1 MILILNTSEQ
11 VTGTLARY
19 GTTNKVTPYFDDKCV
34 VDLSTGAET
43 FTFSTFA
50 NTKESTQVVGGN
62 FVAFQEGDGYKLFQ
76 ISEVT
81 EEHTDEH
88 IKTAYCEMA
97 GIELINEILRATTL
111 SSASLKQALT
121 FALQDTEYQVGNIDA
136 SLVGVHTIELKDP
149 IKAYNFIQQYI
160 IGLYG
165 AEISYRV
172 EIKGGRIVG
181 KYIDCYAER
190 GDFKGI
196 RFEYG
201 KSINKVKKVA
211 DFTELATALVCQGK
225 NGTTISSVEAPDK
238 PAGQDWIGDEE
249 AYQLYNK
256 NGSHIFDV
264 FKYDTESPAELL
276 LEARNELANRCKPK
290 LKYEVDVELLGTELN
305 IGDTIY
311 VVDNEFLPPLHL
323 SARVSQIQK
332 HRTDPSKDKVILSN
346 YKEVV
351 SKITD
356 EDRDLASLIDERFP
370 IGSSDIKDGAVTS
383 SKIPSNAVQSVHI
396 KEDTITT
403 DHLKAKVITSDK
415 IDAGQI
421 YAEHILAD
429 QIKTEHLKAES
440 IDASK
445 IKADAIESSHIK
457 ADAIESD
464 HIKANQI
471 QSKHI
476 DSGSITT
483 DHIQAGQVVSSHIL
497 ANQIDANHIKA
508 NAITTDKIK
517 AGAITTDKLEAGA
530 ITSDKILA
538 GEINADHLATNSV
551 TANKI
556 QAGAISTDKLS
567 ANSVNAD
574 KIQANAIL
582 TKHIKADQI
591 EASHIKAGAITSDK
605 ILANAITSDKI
616 GANQIQASHIKA
628 GSIDAS
634 KVTTGELITTSAQ
647 IKTGIIGSAHIG
659 NGQITNAHIGTG
671 AIGSAN
677 ILDGAI
683 TSAKITSAS
692 ISNAHIKDATI
703 EHGKIKS
710 IDASKINTGTLD
722 ASKITV
728 TNLKADSITAG
739 SITVE
744 GNNLIKN
751 TQFKESLSG
760 WTVGSGYTLDNTLL
774 CEGENSVRFV
784 RSGLSSNSLAY
795 FFRGINEVLATE
807 GQSFVASA
815 KFYATA
821 EDINVT
827 DSSPF
832 LGIWYYDKNGEALGS
847 TRTVVNLKAN
857 TWVEVVHTSK
867 ALANTYSVALVVGI
881 NRNGLFNVA
890 KPMLSKGTIASIYK
904 PHTDE
909 LISDGAITT
918 DKLGDNAVDSTK
930 LNLEELF
937 VSEGAFINKL
947 DTVSIKTSR
956 LEVDEIRNDLIN
968 LSGMITFDSLD
979 PKLNDLLFIKDADKT
994 YINGNTIL
1002 TNTIKASQID
1012 LYNGLTVKKDGL
1024 DTFTVAT
1031 DGSVKMSGTI
1041 ESFGFSNE
1049 AGKEKGYKL
1058 TPEGDAYL
1066 NDAIVRGSVIL
1077 PSAGVTNY
1085 GSKNLIPYTDFSI
1098 NQASKYKAWGSNVT
1112 IEHIKD
1118 DGGYLRVR
1126 NTTLDVAETSSGLVT
1141 PIVKEGL
1148 KEGVE
1153 YTLTFKARSS
1163 SNTANLDYI
1172 YLMSNESGVSN
1183 VRLSGVTINA
1193 YDSWEN
1199 TQVVRFTPT
1208 RNYPSAS
1215 FLIGFV
1221 DAVITGNTNPKGFA
1235 IKEIKLEEG
1244 EGLSP
1249 WVEDSAVRFWAGASY
1264 EDRNNAPFR
1273 VLENGKIIA
1282 TEGEFGGTFTGELSI
1297 GNILIKDTNTTSA
1310 EFSIKTNNN
1319 AKEVIRLTD
1328 NSAKF
1333 DVDVTIGNVLKASVQ
1348 TKEIDFGDGVY
1359 LDLVK
1364 GQNSL
1369 AIGKNDSTTYNV
1381 YDLATTSGGNH
1392 KLMSKNGYGG
1402 LSFLASGTQVTA
1414 GSETPYDY
1422 KFARASSSE
1431 AVNVVIKGNLVVDNK
1446 ITMADNNKIELVS
1459 ISGSNSGIDF
1469 MIR

>member
-62 FVAFQEGDGYKLFQ
+62 FVAFQEGNGYKLFQ

-276 LEARNELANRCKPK
+276 LEARKELANRCKPK
-290 LKYEVDVELLGTELN
+290 LKYEVDVELLGAELN

-311 VVDNEFLPPLHL
+311 IIDNEFLPPLHL

-332 HRTDPSKDKVILSN
+332 HRTDPSKDKVILAN

-574 KIQANAIL
+574 KIQANAVL
-582 TKHIKADQI
+582 TKHIKADQV
-591 EASHIKAGAITSDK
+591 EASHIKAGAITTDK

-710 IDASKINTGTLD
+710 IDASKISTGTLD
-722 ASKITV
+722 ASKINV

-744 GNNLIKN
+744 GANIIHGSA
-751 TQFKESLSG
+751 FKSLDS
-760 WTVGSGYTLDNTLL
+760 WTKGGNVAIDTSRQHQGI
-774 CEGENSVRFV
+774 NSAKLVD
-784 RSGLSSNSLAY
+784 SSNLYSEFIPAR
-795 FFRGINEVLATE
+795 RGEA
-807 GQSFVASA
+807 FVISA
-815 KFYATA
+815 KAYVEAGTKPASNLLFILEEYTSDSTSRIDYQETQITNTVDAWQDYVKAWQVRKAETTRIRLRIYNRATG
-821 EDINVT
+821 T
-827 DSSPF
+827 
-832 LGIWYYDKNGEALGS
+832 
-847 TRTVVNLKAN
+847 
-857 TWVEVVHTSK
+857 TW
-867 ALANTYSVALVVGI
+867 
-881 NRNGLFNVA
+881 VA
-890 KPMLSKGTIASIYK
+890 KPMLSRGTIASIWK
-904 PHTDE
+904 EHNDE

-1049 AGKEKGYKL
+1049 AGKEKGYRL

-1066 NDAIVRGSVIL
+1066 NDAIVRGSVVL
-1077 PSAGVTNY
+1077 PKAGVTNY
-1085 GSKNLIPYTDFSI
+1085 GGKGNPNLVKNSSITQDTTATSSKYWTIDANTCTVDTEETFEGANSFKISKSGLTGNSWEGFRQTLFAEVPAGKTYTISGYYLVKDKSKLDNTFALELKGDSPSTPLGSYPSFNASNCVEGQWTYFKYTITTTQAFTNVFLCGWVSKNGEVWFS
-1098 NQASKYKAWGSNVT
+1098 N
-1112 IEHIKD
+1112 
-1118 DGGYLRVR
+1118 
-1126 NTTLDVAETSSGLVT
+1126 
-1141 PIVKEGL
+1141 L
-1148 KEGVE
+1148 KV
-1153 YTLTFKARSS
+1153 
-1163 SNTANLDYI
+1163 
-1172 YLMSNESGVSN
+1172 
-1183 VRLSGVTINA
+1183 
-1193 YDSWEN
+1193 
-1199 TQVVRFTPT
+1199 
-1208 RNYPSAS
+1208 
-1215 FLIGFV
+1215 
-1221 DAVITGNTNPKGFA
+1221 
-1235 IKEIKLEEG
+1235 EEG
-1244 EGLSP
+1244 SEATP
-1249 WVEDSAVRFWAGASY
+1249 WTPYALENGDLVRFWAGASY
-1264 EDRNNAPFR
+1264 EDRHNAPFR

-1319 AKEVIRLTD
+1319 AKEVIRFTD

-1364 GQNSL
+1364 GQYNLS
-1369 AIGKNDSTTYNV
+1369 IGKNDSTTYNV
-1381 YDLATTSGGNH
+1381 YDLATTSGGSH

-1402 LSFLASGTQVTA
+1402 LSFVASGTQVTA

>member
-1 MILILNTSEQ
+1 MIFILNTSEQ

-19 GTTNKVTPYFDDKCV
+19 GTTNKVTPYFDDKYV

-62 FVAFQEGDGYKLFQ
+62 FVAFQEGNGYKLFQ

-111 SSASLKQALT
+111 SSASIEQALT
-121 FALQDTEYQVGNIDA
+121 FALQDTEFQVGNIDA
-136 SLVGVHTIELKDP
+136 SLVAVHTIELKDP

-238 PAGQDWIGDEE
+238 PVGQDWIGDEE

-276 LEARNELANRCKPK
+276 LEARKELANRCKPK

-383 SKIPSNAVQSVHI
+383 SKIPSNAVQSTHI

-403 DHLKAKVITSDK
+403 DHLKAKSITSDK
-415 IDAGQI
+415 IEAGQI
-421 YAEHILAD
+421 KAEHILAD

-445 IKADAIESSHIK
+445 IKAGSIETQHLKADIIESTHIK
-457 ADAIESD
+457 AD
-464 HIKANQI
+464 QI
-471 QSKHI
+471 QSQHI

-483 DHIQAGQVVSSHIL
+483 DHIQAGQIVSSHIL
-497 ANQIDANHIKA
+497 ADQIQSNHIKA
-508 NAITTDKIK
+508 NAITSDKITS
-517 AGAITTDKLEAGA
+517 GAITTDKLEAGS

-538 GEINADHLATNSV
+538 GEINADHLATNSI
-551 TANKI
+551 TTDKI
-556 QAGAISTDKLS
+556 VAGAISTDKLS

-574 KIQANAIL
+574 KIQANAVL
-582 TKHIKADQI
+582 TKHILANQI
-591 EASHIKAGAITSDK
+591 EASHIKAGAITTDK

-616 GANQIQASHIKA
+616 GANQIQASHIEA

-659 NGQITNAHIGTG
+659 NGVITNAHIGSG

-683 TSAKITSAS
+683 TSAKISSAS

-703 EHGKIKS
+703 ESAKIKNLS
-710 IDASKINTGTLD
+710 ASKLVAGTINTGIINIDGTNGKLRIRDNRLQVFD
-722 ASKITV
+722 ASSVPKERVSLGDVNGDGTVYGLRVRGKDGTTILYDENGVYSEGIT
-728 TNLKADSITAG
+728 
-739 SITVE
+739 
-744 GNNLIKN
+744 
-751 TQFKESLSG
+751 
-760 WTVGSGYTLDNTLL
+760 
-774 CEGENSVRFV
+774 
-784 RSGLSSNSLAY
+784 
-795 FFRGINEVLATE
+795 
-807 GQSFVASA
+807 
-815 KFYATA
+815 
-821 EDINVT
+821 
-827 DSSPF
+827 
-832 LGIWYYDKNGEALGS
+832 
-847 TRTVVNLKAN
+847 
-857 TWVEVVHTSK
+857 
-867 ALANTYSVALVVGI
+867 
-881 NRNGLFNVA
+881 
-890 KPMLSKGTIASIYK
+890 
-904 PHTDE
+904 
-909 LISDGAITT
+909 DGAITT
-918 DKLGDNAVDSTK
+918 DKIGDNAVDSTK

-947 DTVSIKTSR
+947 DTVQIKASNIQ
-956 LEVDEIRNDLIN
+956 VDEIRNDLVN
-968 LSGMITFDSLD
+968 LSGLITFDSLN
-979 PKLNDLLFIKDADKT
+979 PELNDLLFIKDADKT

-1012 LYNGLTVKKDGL
+1012 LYNGLNVKKDGL
-1024 DTFTVAT
+1024 DTFAVAT
-1031 DGSVKMSGTI
+1031 DGSVKVSGTI

-1049 AGKEKGYKL
+1049 KGKEKGYKL

-1077 PSAGVTNY
+1077 PSAGVTNF
-1085 GSKNLIPYTDFSI
+1085 GANTKNLVKNGDFADPTKVTLFGNVPNGSTHANYSIGTPHYGEPLFGKNCFRLTSFGGVSENELDIYVYTGIKATVEEGKTYTISY
-1098 NQASKYKAWGSNVT
+1098 YKTSEANGT
-1112 IEHIKD
+1112 IRTSSYIKD
-1118 DGGYLRVR
+1118 NKGQHYVLDNTSNIACGRKWVRV
-1126 NTTLDVAETSSGLVT
+1126 VT
-1141 PIVKEGL
+1141 NWVCP
-1148 KEGVE
+1148 
-1153 YTLTFKARSS
+1153 A
-1163 SNTANLDYI
+1163 
-1172 YLMSNESGVSN
+1172 
-1183 VRLSGVTINA
+1183 GVTEIEFRFGFWRRDNA
-1193 YDSWEN
+1193 WL
-1199 TQVVRFTPT
+1199 QVDGIQV
-1208 RNYPSAS
+1208 
-1215 FLIGFV
+1215 
-1221 DAVITGNTNPKGFA
+1221 
-1235 IKEIKLEEG
+1235 EEG
-1244 EGLSP
+1244 TTVTDWKPHLDEMP
-1249 WVEDSAVRFWAGASY
+1249 NQVRFWAGASY

-1273 VLENGKIIA
+1273 VMENGKIIA

-1319 AKEVIRLTD
+1319 ATEVIRLTD
-1328 NSAKF
+1328 TSAKF

-1364 GQNSL
+1364 GQNNL
-1369 AIGKNDSTTYNV
+1369 AIGNSESTTYNV
-1381 YDLATTSGGNH
+1381 YDLTTTSGGKH

-1402 LSFLASGTQVTA
+1402 LSFVASGTQVTA

-1422 KFARASSSE
+1422 KFARSSSSE

-1459 ISGSNSGIDF
+1459 VSGSNSGIDF

>member
-276 LEARNELANRCKPK
+276 LEARKELANRCKPK

-591 EASHIKAGAITSDK
+591 EASHIKAGSITSDK

-634 KVTTGELITTSAQ
+634 KVTAGELITTSAQ

-722 ASKITV
+722 ASKINV

-744 GNNLIKN
+744 GANLIHGTDFRTLDSWVCNGEGTVTIDTSRQHQGVNSAKLVNLCNLHSEFIPARQGEAFVISAKAYVEAGTKPANNLLFILEEYTSDSTSRIDYQETQITN
-751 TQFKESLSG
+751 TVDAWQDYVQAWK
-760 WTVGSGYTLDNTLL
+760 
-774 CEGENSVRFV
+774 VRKAETT
-784 RSGLSSNSLAY
+784 RIRLRIYN
-795 FFRGINEVLATE
+795 R
-807 GQSFVASA
+807 
-815 KFYATA
+815 TA
-821 EDINVT
+821 GT
-827 DSSPF
+827 
-832 LGIWYYDKNGEALGS
+832 
-847 TRTVVNLKAN
+847 
-857 TWVEVVHTSK
+857 TW
-867 ALANTYSVALVVGI
+867 
-881 NRNGLFNVA
+881 VA
-890 KPMLSKGTIASIYK
+890 KPMLSRGTVASIWK
-904 PHTDE
+904 LHADE

-1031 DGSVKMSGTI
+1031 DGSVKVSGTI

-1049 AGKEKGYKL
+1049 LGKEKGYRL

-1077 PSAGVTNY
+1077 PKAGVTNY
-1085 GSKNLIPYTDFSI
+1085 GGKSSGNVVLNSNFYDGFTKWNKTKDWVSIDTSRGMGDGNSLKIEAKGLTSNMWSGATQTCWNKPINTGDKFTISCWLYVEDYTTFDSNFTLEF
-1098 NQASKYKAWGSNVT
+1098 KGTKA
-1112 IEHIKD
+1112 
-1118 DGGYLRVR
+1118 DGTG
-1126 NTTLDVAETSSGLVT
+1126 DVAVGCVWLRPTKSHEGKWFRISST
-1141 PIVKEGL
+1141 I
-1148 KEGVE
+1148 
-1153 YTLTFKARSS
+1153 
-1163 SNTANLDYI
+1163 TANKDYTKAYI
-1172 YLMSNESGVSN
+1172 YPWVTQNGVVWVSN
-1183 VRLSGVTINA
+1183 V
-1193 YDSWEN
+1193 
-1199 TQVVRFTPT
+1199 QV
-1208 RNYPSAS
+1208 
-1215 FLIGFV
+1215 L
-1221 DAVITGNTNPKGFA
+1221 
-1235 IKEIKLEEG
+1235 EG
-1244 EGLSP
+1244 EHNVDWSP
-1249 WVEDSAVRFWAGASY
+1249 HEADAGNLIRFWAGASY

-1319 AKEVIRLTD
+1319 AKEVIRFTD

-1364 GQNSL
+1364 GQYNLS
-1369 AIGKNDSTTYNV
+1369 IGKNDSTTYNV
-1381 YDLATTSGGNH
+1381 YDLATAGGGNH

>member
-276 LEARNELANRCKPK
+276 LEARKELANRCKPK
-290 LKYEVDVELLGTELN
+290 LKYEVDVELLGAELN

-311 VVDNEFLPPLHL
+311 IIDNEFLPPLHL

-383 SKIPSNAVQSVHI
+383 SKIPSNAVQSTHI

-517 AGAITTDKLEAGA
+517 AGAITTDKLEAGS

-591 EASHIKAGAITSDK
+591 EASHIKTGAITSDK

-634 KVTTGELITTSAQ
+634 KVTTGELITNSAQ

-683 TSAKITSAS
+683 TSAKISSAS

-722 ASKITV
+722 ASKINV

-744 GNNLIKN
+744 GANLIHGTDFSN
-751 TQFKESLSG
+751 LSYWTRANGWSLDTS
-760 WTVGSGYTLDNTLL
+760 VVY
-774 CEGENSVRFV
+774 EGVPSMKFLKTDLTNDAWSK
-784 RSGLSSNSLAY
+784 LSSEKVPCSVGDVFVLTGY
-795 FFRGINEVLATE
+795 FYTDDTSVT
-807 GQSFVASA
+807 SA
-815 KFYATA
+815 V
-821 EDINVT
+821 DINADILDADGVRLSYPSGSVT
-827 DSSPF
+827 LSQGNWVRGRVVIKITDPNAKTF
-832 LGIWYYDKNGEALGS
+832 QW
-847 TRTVVNLKAN
+847 RTHV
-857 TWVEVVHTSK
+857 T
-867 ALANTYSVALVVGI
+867 
-881 NRNGLFNVA
+881 RNGRYWVA
-890 KPMLSKGTIASIYK
+890 KPMVSKGTIASIWK
-904 PHTDE
+904 LHADE

-968 LSGMITFDSLD
+968 LSGLITFDSLD

-1049 AGKEKGYKL
+1049 KGNERGYKL

-1066 NDAIVRGSVIL
+1066 NDALVRGSVIL
-1077 PSAGVTNY
+1077 PSAGVTNFGGVGNPNLFPGTQALDISCISDHVGSACTTEASLIEEPNAPY
-1085 GSKNLIPYTDFSI
+1085 GKAFYIKKTNTTGTPNGGRYFKITKLPVGKVYTYSLYIKGTKGKKVNIGSEQGGVKTFTMTGEYQYITHTFTSAETTYYQFIFNSTEDVDFSFH
-1098 NQASKYKAWGSNVT
+1098 S
-1112 IEHIKD
+1112 
-1118 DGGYLRVR
+1118 
-1126 NTTLDVAETSSGLVT
+1126 
-1141 PIVKEGL
+1141 L
-1148 KEGVE
+1148 KC
-1153 YTLTFKARSS
+1153 
-1163 SNTANLDYI
+1163 
-1172 YLMSNESGVSN
+1172 
-1183 VRLSGVTINA
+1183 
-1193 YDSWEN
+1193 
-1199 TQVVRFTPT
+1199 
-1208 RNYPSAS
+1208 
-1215 FLIGFV
+1215 
-1221 DAVITGNTNPKGFA
+1221 
-1235 IKEIKLEEG
+1235 EEG
-1244 EGLSP
+1244 SVATKWRPNDADGL
-1249 WVEDSAVRFWAGASY
+1249 DLVRFWAGASY
-1264 EDRNNAPFR
+1264 ENRNNAPFR
-1273 VLENGKIIA
+1273 VLESGKIIA

-1333 DVDVTIGNVLKASVQ
+1333 DVDLTVGNVLKASVQ

-1359 LDLVK
+1359 LDLAK
-1364 GQNSL
+1364 GQYNLS
-1369 AIGKNDSTTYNV
+1369 IGKNDPTTYNV
-1381 YDLATTSGGNH
+1381 YDLATTSGGSH

>member
-1 MILILNTSEQ
+1 MIFILNTSEQ

-276 LEARNELANRCKPK
+276 LEARKELANRCKPK

-383 SKIPSNAVQSVHI
+383 SKIPSNAVQSTHI

-574 KIQANAIL
+574 KIQTNAIL

-591 EASHIKAGAITSDK
+591 EASHIKTGAITSDK

-659 NGQITNAHIGTG
+659 NGVITNAHIGSG

-683 TSAKITSAS
+683 TSAKISSAS

-703 EHGKIKS
+703 ESAKIKNLS
-710 IDASKINTGTLD
+710 ASKLVAGTINTGIINIDGTNGKLRIRDNRLQVFD
-722 ASKITV
+722 ASSTPKERVSLGDVNGDGTVYGLRVRGKDGTTILYDENGVYSEGIT
-728 TNLKADSITAG
+728 
-739 SITVE
+739 
-744 GNNLIKN
+744 
-751 TQFKESLSG
+751 
-760 WTVGSGYTLDNTLL
+760 
-774 CEGENSVRFV
+774 
-784 RSGLSSNSLAY
+784 
-795 FFRGINEVLATE
+795 
-807 GQSFVASA
+807 
-815 KFYATA
+815 
-821 EDINVT
+821 
-827 DSSPF
+827 
-832 LGIWYYDKNGEALGS
+832 
-847 TRTVVNLKAN
+847 
-857 TWVEVVHTSK
+857 
-867 ALANTYSVALVVGI
+867 
-881 NRNGLFNVA
+881 
-890 KPMLSKGTIASIYK
+890 
-904 PHTDE
+904 
-909 LISDGAITT
+909 DGAITNP
-918 DKLGDNAVDSTK
+918 KIGDNAVDSTK

-968 LSGMITFDSLD
+968 LSGIITFDSLD

-1031 DGSVKMSGTI
+1031 DGSVKVSGTI
-1041 ESFGFSNE
+1041 ESFGFSNDK
-1049 AGKEKGYKL
+1049 GKEKGYRL

-1077 PSAGVTNY
+1077 PSAGVTNF
-1085 GSKNLIPYTDFSI
+1085 GANTKNLVKNGDFADPTKVTLNGNVANGTTHANYSIGTPHFGEPLFGKNCFRLTSFGGISENELDLYVYTGIKATVEEGKTYTISY
-1098 NQASKYKAWGSNVT
+1098 YKTSEAVGTIRTSSYIRDNKGQHYVLDNTSNIACGTKWVRVVT
-1112 IEHIKD
+1112 KWVCPAGVSEIEFRFGFWRKD
-1118 DGGYLRVR
+1118 DAWL
-1126 NTTLDVAETSSGLVT
+1126 
-1141 PIVKEGL
+1141 
-1148 KEGVE
+1148 
-1153 YTLTFKARSS
+1153 
-1163 SNTANLDYI
+1163 
-1172 YLMSNESGVSN
+1172 
-1183 VRLSGVTINA
+1183 
-1193 YDSWEN
+1193 
-1199 TQVVRFTPT
+1199 QVDGIQV
-1208 RNYPSAS
+1208 
-1215 FLIGFV
+1215 
-1221 DAVITGNTNPKGFA
+1221 
-1235 IKEIKLEEG
+1235 EEG
-1244 EGLSP
+1244 TTDTDWKPHVDEMP
-1249 WVEDSAVRFWAGASY
+1249 NQVRFWAGASY
-1264 EDRNNAPFR
+1264 EDRHNAPFR

-1310 EFSIKTNNN
+1310 EFSIKTNDN

-1333 DVDVTIGNVLKASVQ
+1333 DVDLTVGNVLRASVQ
-1348 TKEIDFGDGVY
+1348 TKEVDFGDGVY
-1359 LDLVK
+1359 LDLAK
-1364 GQNSL
+1364 GQNTL
-1369 AIGKNDSTTYNV
+1369 TLGKNDSTTYNI

-1459 ISGSNSGIDF
+1459 VSGSNSGIDF

>member
-88 IKTAYCEMA
+88 RKTAYCEMA

-276 LEARNELANRCKPK
+276 LEARKELANRCKPK

-582 TKHIKADQI
+582 TKHIKADQV
-591 EASHIKAGAITSDK
+591 EASHIKAGSITTDK

-703 EHGKIKS
+703 ESAKIKS
-710 IDASKINTGTLD
+710 ISASKIDAGTINTG
-722 ASKITV
+722 KINLEG
-728 TNLKADSITAG
+728 TNGKLRIRDNRLQVFDNSSTPIERVSLGDVNGDGTSYGLRVRGKDGTTILYDENGVYSEGIT
-739 SITVE
+739 
-744 GNNLIKN
+744 
-751 TQFKESLSG
+751 
-760 WTVGSGYTLDNTLL
+760 
-774 CEGENSVRFV
+774 
-784 RSGLSSNSLAY
+784 
-795 FFRGINEVLATE
+795 
-807 GQSFVASA
+807 
-815 KFYATA
+815 
-821 EDINVT
+821 
-827 DSSPF
+827 
-832 LGIWYYDKNGEALGS
+832 
-847 TRTVVNLKAN
+847 
-857 TWVEVVHTSK
+857 
-867 ALANTYSVALVVGI
+867 
-881 NRNGLFNVA
+881 
-890 KPMLSKGTIASIYK
+890 
-904 PHTDE
+904 
-909 LISDGAITT
+909 DGAITNQ
-918 DKLGDNAVDSTK
+918 KIGDNAVDSRK

-968 LSGMITFDSLD
+968 LSGLITFDSLD

-1031 DGSVKMSGTI
+1031 DGSVKVSGTI

-1085 GSKNLIPYTDFSI
+1085 GNNARPNLMVNSGMFTSI
-1098 NQASKYKAWGSNVT
+1098 KGWTNN
-1112 IEHIKD
+1112 
-1118 DGGYLRVR
+1118 GGE
-1126 NTTLDVAETSSGLVT
+1126 NGVT
-1141 PIVKEGL
+1141 PFIASDGSIQGKTSIKYSETPLKADKTYLISFSMKTNATSFNANDGNGGHFHVAVDGQTDVHFGKQSCILVSKEEFKPNTYQNYVYKIKVK
-1148 KEGVE
+1148 
-1153 YTLTFKARSS
+1153 
-1163 SNTANLDYI
+1163 
-1172 YLMSNESGVSN
+1172 
-1183 VRLSGVTINA
+1183 SGVT
-1193 YDSWEN
+1193 
-1199 TQVVRFTPT
+1199 
-1208 RNYPSAS
+1208 
-1215 FLIGFV
+1215 
-1221 DAVITGNTNPKGFA
+1221 NPKFRFMVYHGDGSLLGKD
-1235 IKEIKLEEG
+1235 INVKWVKVEE
-1244 EGLSP
+1244 
-1249 WVEDSAVRFWAGASY
+1249 VEANETNITEWLPNVADGTSTVRFWAGASY

-1319 AKEVIRLTD
+1319 AKEVIRFTD

-1359 LDLVK
+1359 LDLAR
-1364 GQNSL
+1364 GQYNLS
-1369 AIGKNDSTTYNV
+1369 IGKNDPTTYNV

-1459 ISGSNSGIDF
+1459 VSGSNSGIDF